1 MVQIDEWKTEI
12 TFYINKITIQN
23 DRLRVNKNDLKY
35 SESNG
40 WAGLS
45 IGLVL
50 VTFIAVG
57 ACYSLHNR
65 RKEDESAENEF
76 DEGGEIDDYYL
87 KV

>member
-1 MVQIDEWKTEI
+1 M
-12 TFYINKITIQN
+12 
-23 DRLRVNKNDLKY
+23 NDLKY

-87 KV
+87 KVWKPLINWSAQLNPLLI